1 MIAPMAPPEMTVR
14 SPKADPY
21 CAFKDD
27 SKRLQALVSRD
38 VRIVLVTCA
47 CVLLG
52 RADAAPAVFCWLG
65 LG

>member
-1 MIAPMAPPEMTVR
+1 MEPTEMTVR

-38 VRIVLVTCA
+38 VRIVLVTCG

-52 RADAAPAVFCWLG
+52 GAKAAPLVIRWLG

>member
-1 MIAPMAPPEMTVR
+1 MTAR
-14 SPKADPY
+14 FPKADPY

-27 SKRLQALVSRD
+27 GKRLQALVSRD
-38 VRIVLVTCA
+38 VRIVLVVCA

-52 RADAAPAVFCWLG
+52 NADAAPAVFRWLG